1 MASATVM
8 GLVFG
13 QPKRTKT
20 STVASAFPNALWIPG
35 EGANAILSVC
45 QNEWG
50 YEPTVY
56 DHPIRTLDD
65 LVDLLSVIE
74 ENNLTQ
80 EYGAICVDGMTALC
94 ESSLR
99 YWQDNPKLTQSGKVD
114 KFWPYQQLKD
124 RLLRLAERGRHIG
137 VNMFFVAHEQAPG
150 AGMDGSFVP
159 GGPSLGSKGQ
169 VVRVPAWCDF
179 NARAVV
185 NQDYPDPW
193 LKTGLYVDPWDSTW
207 VTGDRNG
214 VGYATAPPNVRELL
228 RASAVDYGLSR
239 LKGLE
244 WQDEVADKVADHV
257 MQGDIDGAINEGASL
272 GQKFAKGSGRAPQ
285 LHIRWAIQDGIAR
298 GVIQKYRT
306 ASLFDLQPVKS
317 SKASKPAKTKK
328 AAPPPSE

>member
-137 VNMFFVAHEQAPG
+137 VNMFFVAHEQAL
-150 AGMDGSFVP
+150 AWTVP
-159 GGPSLGSKGQ
+159 LFL
-169 VVRVPAWCDF
+169 A
-179 NARAVV
+179 A
-185 NQDYPDPW
+185 
-193 LKTGLYVDPWDSTW
+193 L
-207 VTGDRNG
+207 
-214 VGYATAPPNVRELL
+214 
-228 RASAVDYGLSR
+228 
-239 LKGLE
+239 
-244 WQDEVADKVADHV
+244 
-257 MQGDIDGAINEGASL
+257 
-272 GQKFAKGSGRAPQ
+272 
-285 LHIRWAIQDGIAR
+285 RWAAR
-298 GVIQKYRT
+298 GRWFVSRHGATSTPALWSTRT
-306 ASLFDLQPVKS
+306 TPTRGSRPGS
-317 SKASKPAKTKK
+317 T
-328 AAPPPSE
+328 

>member
-1 MASATVM
+1 MGSAQVM

-20 STVASAFPNALWIPG
+20 SMVASAFPNALWVPG
-35 EGANAILSVC
+35 EGANAIMSVC

-50 YEPTVY
+50 YEPTIY
-56 DHPIRTLDD
+56 DHPIRTLDG
-65 LVDLLSVIE
+65 LLELLAMVE
-74 ENNLTQ
+74 EHNLAE
-80 EYGAICVDGMTALC
+80 EYGAVCVDGMTALC

-99 YWQDNPKLTQSGKVD
+99 HWQDNPKLTNSGKVD
-114 KFWPYQQLKD
+114 KFYPYQQLKD
-124 RLLRLAERGRHIG
+124 RLLRLAERARHIG
-137 VNMFFVAHEQAPG
+137 VNVFLVAHEQAPG

-185 NQDYPDPW
+185 NKDYPDPW
-193 LKTGLYVDPWDSTW
+193 VKTGLYVDPFDSTW

-214 VGYATAPPNVRELL
+214 VAYATAPPNVRELL

-244 WQDEVADKVADHV
+244 WQDEVADKVAEHMV
-257 MQGDIDGAINEGASL
+257 EGDLDGAINIGATL
-272 GQKFAKGSGRAPQ
+272 GQKLAKSQGRQGQ
-285 LHIRWAIQDGIAR
+285 LHVRWAIQDGIAR
-298 GVIQKYRT
+298 GVIQKHRMT
-306 ASLFDLQPVKS
+306 SMFDLKPPAPKKS
-317 SKASKPAKTKK
+317 KKK